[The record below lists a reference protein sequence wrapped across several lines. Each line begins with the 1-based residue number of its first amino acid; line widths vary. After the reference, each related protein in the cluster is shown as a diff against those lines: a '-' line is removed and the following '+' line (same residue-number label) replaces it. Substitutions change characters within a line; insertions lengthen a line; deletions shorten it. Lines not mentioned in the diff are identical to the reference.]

1 MAHKI
6 YNEKTNEFY
15 DPPRNSWTPPTPRTK
30 PEDLVTLEKSV
41 LEARIDMA
49 RKEYEVARENY
60 RRQLEEYT
68 RKYGQFPHNPII
80 KEMVTLFDI
89 LKDSLEMK

>member
-30 PEDLVTLEKSV
+30 PEDLATFEKSV
-41 LEARIDMA
+41 LEAKLAIA
-49 RKEYEVARENY
+49 RKEYEAARENY
-60 RRQLEEYT
+60 RQLLEEYIG
-68 RKYGQFPHNPII
+68 KYGQLIA
-80 KEMVTLFDI
+80 LFDI
-89 LKDSLEMK
+89 LTGPLEK